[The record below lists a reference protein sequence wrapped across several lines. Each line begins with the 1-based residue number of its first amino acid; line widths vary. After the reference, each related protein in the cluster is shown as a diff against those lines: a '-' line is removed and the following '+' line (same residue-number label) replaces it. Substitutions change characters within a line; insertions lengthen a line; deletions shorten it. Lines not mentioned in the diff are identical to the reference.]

1 MQNFTRNPIR
11 KAPGLENTKNIFKNR
26 KNCFQILK
34 IDITTRKNIE
44 K

>member
-11 KAPGLENTKNIFKNR
+11 KAPGLENAKKIFKNV

-34 IDITTRKNIE
+34 IDIKT
-44 K
+44 